1 MDRRLAAILAAD
13 VVGYSRLMEEDEA
26 GTLER
31 LQDNRRALVLP
42 QIEKHGGRVVKLM
55 GDGSLVEFPSVVA
68 AVNCAL
74 AIQEAMAE
82 TDQHIRYRIGI
93 NLGDVMV
100 DGEDLYGEGVNVA
113 ARLEALAPPGGIALS
128 QTVRDHVAGKIRAA
142 FVDLGEHVVKNQERP
157 IRVFAVRPEAS
168 KREPQRAP
176 SDAPAAARARPRV
189 SICVIPFANMSGDP
203 EQEYFSDGITEDII
217 TDLSKVS
224 ALFVV
229 SRNTAFTL
237 KGKPVDVAQ
246 VARQLNISHILEGS
260 VRKAGGRVRITAQ
273 LIDGSSDGHVW
284 AERYDRDLNDIFSL
298 QDEISQAIV
307 AALKIKLLPAEKQAI
322 ENRSTND
329 PEAYQSYLMGRHYH
343 TLHGSSRNL
352 EIAIRFCRRAVEID
366 PNYARAWALI
376 AVCQADL
383 HYRGRS
389 EESGLVAAEKAL
401 AIDPTLADAYA
412 AKGRVLAEI
421 GRFDD
426 AVAAH
431 EKSLQLDPNSFD
443 VRYYYGRT
451 CANLGRHEEAVVHYD
466 RAAELL
472 ETDFLAIS
480 LACQSYVSL
489 GRMEEAK
496 VRMRE
501 AFTRVEKAI
510 QAQPDNSLAV
520 FHGAVILAYRGERD
534 RAKEWASRAMIL
546 EPEDTVGQYNIACAL
561 AQLGEAEQALD
572 LLEGCHQKMPP
583 ECVLWTK
590 NDSDLASL
598 RDQPRF
604 QELIRR
610 GEERLAAAKAKAP
623 ELISSGN

>member
-31 LQDNRRALVLP
+31 LQANRRALVLP

-100 DGEDLYGEGVNVA
+100 DGDDLYGEGVNVA
-113 ARLEALAPPGGIALS
+113 ARLEALAPPGGVALS

-157 IRVFAVRPEAS
+157 IRVFAVRPETS
-168 KREPQRAP
+168 KRESQRGSSEGP
-176 SDAPAAARARPRV
+176 GSTRGRSGI
-189 SICVIPFANMSGDP
+189 SICVLPFANMSGDP

-237 KGKPVDVAQ
+237 KGKAVDVGQ
-246 VARQLNISHILEGS
+246 VARQLNVSHILEGS
-260 VRKAGGRVRITAQ
+260 VRKAGGRVRITSQ
-273 LIDGSSDGHVW
+273 LIDGLSDGHVW

-307 AALKIKLLPAEKQAI
+307 AALKIKLLPTEKQAI

-389 EESGLVAAEKAL
+389 QESGLVAAEKAL
-401 AIDPTLADAYA
+401 AIDPSLADAYA
-412 AKGRVLAEI
+412 AKGRVMAEI
-421 GRFDD
+421 GRFEE
-426 AVAAH
+426 ALAAH
-431 EKSLQLDPNSFD
+431 ERSLQLDPNSFD

-451 CANLGRHEEAVVHYD
+451 CATLGLHEQAVVHYD
-466 RAAELL
+466 RATELL
-472 ETDFLAIS
+472 ESDFLAVS
-480 LACQSYVSL
+480 LCCQSYVSL
-489 GRMEEAK
+489 GLHDEAK
-496 VRMRE
+496 ARMQE
-501 AFTRVEKAI
+501 SFTRIEKAI
-510 QAQPDNSLAV
+510 QSQPDNSLAV
-520 FHGAVILAYRGERD
+520 FHGAVVLAYLGETD
-534 RAKEWASRAMIL
+534 RAKEWASRALIL
-546 EPEDTVGQYNIACAL
+546 EPEDAVGQYNIACAF
-561 AQLGEAEQALD
+561 AQMGEAEQAIE
-572 LLEGCHQKMPP
+572 LLEGCHRRMPP
-583 ECVLWTK
+583 ESVLWTK

-598 RDQPRF
+598 RDHPRF
-604 QELIRR
+604 QEMIKR
-610 GEERLAAAKAKAP
+610 GEERLAAVRAASA
-623 ELISSGN
+623 